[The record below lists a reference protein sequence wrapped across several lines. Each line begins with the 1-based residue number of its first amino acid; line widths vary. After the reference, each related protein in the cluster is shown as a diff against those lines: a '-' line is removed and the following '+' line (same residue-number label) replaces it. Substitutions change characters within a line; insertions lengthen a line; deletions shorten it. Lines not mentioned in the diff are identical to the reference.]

1 MLLFRFC
8 FYSQLSLQISS
19 ISAEIL
25 TGLLKWAKLD
35 YLEDLT
41 IEINQKVLSK
51 YAQIQTKIK

>member
-8 FYSQLSLQISS
+8 FYSQLSFQKSF

-25 TGLLKWAKLD
+25 AGLLKRTKLD

-51 YAQIQTKIK
+51 YAQIQMKTK